1 MKNEL
6 LFKRKV
12 YNVKSKNEL
21 KNVLMEFWNLMEVGD
36 VIKLNTIAGK
46 PKLLKMVNEI
56 MMKMHQKYIIHAT
69 WIEKESIIRK
79 EWK

>member
-46 PKLLKMVNEI
+46 PKLLKMVN
-56 MMKMHQKYIIHAT
+56 
-69 WIEKESIIRK
+69 
-79 EWK
+79 